1 VNEQRSRFSMRTLAA
16 CCLLVMLVQMGLVVA
31 QSSQAA
37 KPGGPPAPPPAAKL
51 PGAGAPGAPGA
62 AGQQGPPS
70 SALGYV
76 PISRPFDNPSTL
88 TQLTPLIPIVPECP
102 VSQTTVTEIQRMRQT
117 ASQIAQMIEAE
128 VQIMTKRKVYV
139 EQMSSYLNDRIRE
152 LNKVKSELAQETHW
166 LEVSS
171 SRIEELAQREKL
183 VRLQDVLTCLNGD
196 QSKLTGEASMKQDI
210 IAKLRA
216 ETTEVQSKIDAIKSQ
231 IGSGDANGV
240 APAGSA
246 DVASSYF

>member
-1 VNEQRSRFSMRTLAA
+1 MRTLVA
-16 CCLLVMLVQMGLVVA
+16 CCLLVMLGLA
-31 QSSQAA
+31 LAAAPSAAPA
-37 KPGGPPAPPPAAKL
+37 KPEDPAPATPNEGAATGATAVNPAA
-51 PGAGAPGAPGA
+51 AGAAS
-62 AGQQGPPS
+62 PS
-70 SALGYV
+70 LGYV
-76 PISRPFDNPSTL
+76 PISTPFDNPSTL

-196 QSKLTGEASMKQDI
+196 QTKLTGEASMKQDI
-210 IAKLRA
+210 ITKLRA

-231 IGSGDANGV
+231 IGTSDANGV
-240 APAGSA
+240 APAGSS
-246 DVASSYF
+246 DVTTSYF

>member
-1 VNEQRSRFSMRTLAA
+1 MRTLAVY
-16 CCLLVMLVQMGLVVA
+16 CLLAMLGVA
-31 QSSQAA
+31 LAA
-37 KPGGPPAPPPAAKL
+37 SAAADPPKPEAGAEPAAAE
-51 PGAGAPGAPGA
+51 PAGAAAAPNA
-62 AGQQGPPS
+62 AAQQAPAAS
-70 SALGYV
+70 LGYV
-76 PISRPFDNPSTL
+76 PISTPFDNPSTL

-210 IAKLRA
+210 ITKLRA
-216 ETTEVQSKIDAIKSQ
+216 ETAEVQTKIDAIKSQ
-231 IGSGDANGV
+231 IGSGDANG
-240 APAGSA
+240 ATSPTSTAA
-246 DVASSYF
+246 FD